1 MRSIAYLIVVLL
13 LFNIGCESFLQ
24 EENLSYMSEEDFYK
38 TSQDAENALNAIY
51 NLLTDQGAYGTSYW
65 MVRITSDEGIYV
77 GRTRYLSLAN
87 SSYGSSNSEIEKVWN
102 SFYLLVH
109 ASNIVIE
116 KVPNIEMD
124 SARKVVILSRL
135 NFFVD

>member
-65 MVRITSDEGIYV
+65 MVKGLASDEGIYV
-77 GRTRYLSLAN
+77 G
-87 SSYGSSNSEIEKVWN
+87 K
-102 SFYLLVH
+102 
-109 ASNIVIE
+109 
-116 KVPNIEMD
+116 D
-124 SARKVVILSRL
+124 SDI
-135 NFFVD
+135 

>member
-1 MRSIAYLIVVLL
+1 MRLIAYLIVVLL
-13 LFNIGCESFLQ
+13 LFNMGCESFLQ

-38 TSQDAENALNAIY
+38 TSQDAEGALNAIY
-51 NLLTDQGAYGTSYW
+51 NLLTDQGTYGSSYW
-65 MVRITSDEGIYV
+65 RVKGLASDEGIYV
-77 GRTRYLSLAN
+77 GKDSDILSLAN

-116 KVPNIEMD
+116 KVP
-124 SARKVVILSRL
+124 ILRWIRQEKL
-135 NFFVD
+135 